1 MFCERIYNCKES
13 NLNPIFYRLAKL
25 RGLAFLGLLLMAL
38 AILGSM
44 IWRNLH
50 HFDTAISY
58 VNASHHIQNVSVG
71 LQQSVID
78 YLTESSNVLRSEI
91 FNDAL
96 AHVDSLLGNN
106 EHYLSDHTR
115 FRLETARSLLTNLQK
130 LDKTEQHRDLM
141 NVLKILNELLD
152 NETLQREQMLE
163 DINVNTQSELYVAL
177 LMFCVIFIGA
187 IWFLQR
193 RILHPLHDLRELLER
208 LTDENYTTITTKH
221 LDPLLLPVFQ
231 SYNGMVK
238 HLSELEESNR
248 QYAQSLQREV
258 RLATQA
264 LLEQQHSL
272 ARAER
277 LAAIGEV
284 SAELAHEIRNPLA
297 GIQMAFNNLR
307 REIDN
312 ENQCER
318 MALIDNELKRLAR
331 LLNEMLNASKHTPET
346 PSSFDLSVLIRDLVT
361 LVRYQIPENLFLRFN
376 IPESLLVY
384 FPESDLRQAL
394 LNLLLNSADALDGNA
409 GEIVISVS
417 VNDENLFIQV
427 HDNGHGFAQEWLEY
441 GIRPFRT
448 SRERGT
454 GLGLAM
460 VQRFVK
466 NNNGTL
472 TLSNDNGA
480 VVSITLPKIKP

>member
-1 MFCERIYNCKES
+1 M
-13 NLNPIFYRLAKL
+13 NPIFYRLAKL
-25 RGLAFLGLLLMAL
+25 RGLAFLGLLLLAL
-38 AILGSM
+38 SILGGM
-44 IWRNLH
+44 IWRTHH

-58 VNASHHIQNVSVG
+58 VNYSHRIQNVSVD
-71 LQQSVID
+71 LQQSVIARLAGNTTSD
-78 YLTESSNVLRSEI
+78 SSPKLLATLLSEI
-91 FNDAL
+91 DAL
-96 AHVDSLLGNN
+96 MTDRN
-106 EHYLSDHTR
+106 YLSETTR
-115 FRLETARSLLTNLQK
+115 EHLESVHDLLAQSQS
-130 LDKTEQHRDLM
+130 LDKDKQQQSLIL
-141 NVLKILNELLD
+141 VLKVMSDILD

-163 DINVNTQSELYVAL
+163 DINVDTQSELYVAL
-177 LMFCVIFIGA
+177 LLFVTIFSGA
-187 IWFLQR
+187 ILFLKL
-193 RILHPLHDLRELLER
+193 RILHPLNDLRELLEH
-208 LTDENYTTITTKH
+208 LTDQNYTPITTKRI
-221 LDPLLLPVFQ
+221 DPLLLPVFY

-238 HLSELEESNR
+238 HLSELEETKR
-248 QYAQSLQREV
+248 EYAQSLQREV

-318 MALIDNELKRLAR
+318 MMLIDSELKRLAR
-331 LLNEMLNASKHTPET
+331 LLNEMLNASKHTPEIC
-346 PSSFDLSVLIRDLVT
+346 SRFDLNVLVRDLVT
-361 LVRYQIPENLFLRFN
+361 LVRYQISENLNLQFAMPETLPVCL
-376 IPESLLVY
+376 PESG
-384 FPESDLRQAL
+384 LRQAL
-394 LNLLLNSADALDGNA
+394 LNLLLNAADALEGRA
-409 GEIVISVS
+409 GQILISVNATPDN
-417 VNDENLFIQV
+417 VQIQV
-427 HDNGHGFAQEWLEY
+427 RDNGHGFAQEWLDY

-466 NNNGTL
+466 HNHGVL
-472 TLSNDNGA
+472 TLDNDNGA
-480 VVSITLPKIKP
+480 VVTVLLPNQ